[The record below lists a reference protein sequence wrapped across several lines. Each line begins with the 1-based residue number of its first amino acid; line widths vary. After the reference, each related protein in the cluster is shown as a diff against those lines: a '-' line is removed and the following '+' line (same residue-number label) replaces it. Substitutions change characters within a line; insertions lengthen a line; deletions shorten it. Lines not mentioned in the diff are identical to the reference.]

1 MKRALATLHQ
11 DGEAFPKK
19 RLLVALAAAAVV
31 FGAVYAV
38 AASLNLTTDTLGAG
52 TATVA
57 LRARPRR
64 GLTWRPSSTL
74 WLGPLAAVAVGAAS
88 SVALMT
94 DSLGANAMAVP
105 RCTAAGLSLIENLS
119 GSNAV
124 SVTVGNLP
132 AGCAG
137 ATLSLT
143 LNNGSAS
150 SSGSATVPAG
160 GGTATV
166 ILAAGV
172 AVTSGEESDLV
183 MAGP

>member
-1 MKRALATLHQ
+1 M
-11 DGEAFPKK
+11 
-19 RLLVALAAAAVV
+19 
-31 FGAVYAV
+31 
-38 AASLNLTTDTLGAG
+38 
-52 TATVA
+52 
-57 LRARPRR
+57 
-64 GLTWRPSSTL
+64 
-74 WLGPLAAVAVGAAS
+74 AVGAAS
-88 SVALMT
+88 SVALTT
-94 DSLGANAMAVP
+94 DSLGANAMAVS
-105 RCTAAGLSLIENLS
+105 RCTAAGLSLVENLS

-160 GGTATV
+160 GGTVTV
-166 ILAAGV
+166 TLAGGV